1 MTPSEDPAFTLHDAV
16 SPADIDVV
24 KQLFLEYEQGLGI
37 SLCFQD
43 FATEVAGLPG
53 DYAPP
58 GGRLVLA
65 RYDGA
70 PAGCIALR
78 RLDDA
83 ACEMKRLY
91 LRDAH
96 RGRGFGFRL
105 AQECIATARRLGYAR
120 MRLDTLPVMQDAIAL
135 YRALGF
141 RQIEP
146 YRDNPVPGALYME
159 LDVTAPAP
167 DHLRRL

>member
-1 MTPSEDPAFTLHDAV
+1 
-16 SPADIDVV
+16 
-24 KQLFLEYEQGLGI
+24 
-37 SLCFQD
+37 
-43 FATEVAGLPG
+43 
-53 DYAPP
+53 
-58 GGRLVLA
+58 
-65 RYDGA
+65 
-70 PAGCIALR
+70 
-78 RLDDA
+78 
-83 ACEMKRLY
+83 MKRVY